1 MLDGTDIVREVMA
14 RHEAAG
20 AGPEAELGPVAE
32 DGESG
37 EDVGWV
43 DWDDE
48 NWIEA
53 TGVNLEGAGAETG
66 AGAVSEAEPASDES
80 WWEVIYGSTAEGA
93 ARVVELSMALQ
104 AFAATVE
111 VDGALGDG
119 QLAVQLGNLGGQEGW
134 RLGLIR
140 LTAGDLTPAC
150 CLCCL
155 CGG

>member
-1 MLDGTDIVREVMA
+1 MHGTDIVREVAAVGA

-20 AGPEAELGPVAE
+20 AGPEAELGPAAG

-66 AGAVSEAEPASDES
+66 AAPP
-80 WWEVIYGSTAEGA
+80 TA
-93 ARVVELSMALQ
+93 
-104 AFAATVE
+104 
-111 VDGALGDG
+111 
-119 QLAVQLGNLGGQEGW
+119 
-134 RLGLIR
+134 
-140 LTAGDLTPAC
+140 
-150 CLCCL
+150 
-155 CGG
+155 